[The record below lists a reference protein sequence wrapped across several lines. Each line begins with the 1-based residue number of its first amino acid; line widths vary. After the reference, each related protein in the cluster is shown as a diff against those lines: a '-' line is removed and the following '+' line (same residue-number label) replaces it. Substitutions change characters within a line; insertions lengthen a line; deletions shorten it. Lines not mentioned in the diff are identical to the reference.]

1 MTNPIFLIDV
11 RRGDDCRRVVTD
23 EIPLIL
29 KLLGRENLGEDLQYL
44 RIERVPK
51 LSDAVSSGVK
61 P

>member
-1 MTNPIFLIDV
+1 MNSTFLIDV

-29 KLLGRENLGEDLQYL
+29 KMLGRDNLGTDLEYL

-51 LSDAVSSGVK
+51 LVDAVCPGVK

>member
-1 MTNPIFLIDV
+1 MLNSIFLIDV

-29 KLLGRENLGEDLQYL
+29 KLLGKENLGTDLEYL

-51 LSDAVSSGVK
+51 LSDAVCSGVRS
-61 P
+61 